1 MVDAEVQTDAPM
13 PAAVVGV
20 EQDLLMGVRVR
31 KSFGSHAFWGTVVGC
46 YWVSGGLFYKVS
58 FDDGDVDIFSADEVL
73 QDAQQA
79 KTHAKE
85 NAKENAQKDPA
96 SSETPVDEY
105 LTTMRHH
112 SLKRKRDEPVDTS
125 VRSVRRV
132 QLWGQRLYASIY
144 TNEQNE
150 TFIKELIKTDSGQ
163 MGEMEATGQV
173 KVGDM
178 ILAVNQKRVLGLESK
193 DVAELIKKPQRPIV
207 LTLYRPQHSQL
218 PVQQQQAGQ
227 ASAPAPEQAQ
237 GAATTQPAA
246 VVTQPQAQQQAPA
259 SAPMRVLPASFVAPQ
274 RAFAQ
279 PASMG
284 PGLAQSWTQPMNTHG
299 MTNRELLRQRL
310 IQAAAARQPGYF
322 PMTGVFAPANRGVPT
337 AQRGGLTDQQMQ
349 RIVDAAAMR
358 LHASAGQSVRPMHQ
372 SQSSAQAPQY
382 NMGRYQ
388 PQRSGLALYEQALQ
402 MQRTSY
408 GPDGHASQQPPFT
421 LRPAQAMSKGAHA
434 SRLPT
439 VSPAEPGQRTEPPQP
454 RRDQQNISSSRQNY
468 TQGPTSDWS
477 SADNTPRED
486 PPVSSTDN
494 ADAEAIAALAEKD
507 PAAAASAMATSFLS
521 PQACPDS
528 KAGAASTA
536 ESSLSMSFLSPN
548 DFNEESRMPPRRD
561 LSAGSAKSTPSPVKS
576 NVSLTTVVVHR
587 QRLYLTLGVQG
598 ALIAVT
604 SFVSDETGQRGE
616 VEASGRV
623 FLGDVLVRIND
634 TYISP
639 GMTPGNVA
647 GIVNSSSRPITLW
660 FERASWDV
668 LTGI

>member
-358 LHASAGQSVRPMHQ
+358 LHASA
-372 SQSSAQAPQY
+372 
-382 NMGRYQ
+382 
-388 PQRSGLALYEQALQ
+388 
-402 MQRTSY
+402 
-408 GPDGHASQQPPFT
+408 
-421 LRPAQAMSKGAHA
+421 
-434 SRLPT
+434 
-439 VSPAEPGQRTEPPQP
+439 
-454 RRDQQNISSSRQNY
+454 
-468 TQGPTSDWS
+468 
-477 SADNTPRED
+477 D

-623 FLGDVLVRIND
+623 FLGDVLPRD
-634 TYISP
+634 D
-639 GMTPGNVA
+639 A
-647 GIVNSSSRPITLW
+647 G
-660 FERASWDV
+660 
-668 LTGI
+668 